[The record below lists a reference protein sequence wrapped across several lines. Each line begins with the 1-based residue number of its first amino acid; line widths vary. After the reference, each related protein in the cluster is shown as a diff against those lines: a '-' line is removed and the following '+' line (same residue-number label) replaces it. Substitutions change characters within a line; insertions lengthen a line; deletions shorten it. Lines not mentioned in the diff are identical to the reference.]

1 MVALAQR
8 CSSLASEFDAMA
20 VASVLASFVKLTDAS
35 SDTRGPR
42 SDSFAAAAAAAA
54 TGKTAASAQP
64 ASGDACHEAVTALH
78 VRASAIA
85 STFNGQDVANT
96 LHACAKLTSSGR
108 ASRPSDT
115 LIASLTGRAASP
127 EVLAT
132 LRPKELVNILWAC
145 STLRAT
151 TAAAVPPTTLSALFQ
166 AVHKQC
172 TTTFTSRDV
181 STVLWSL
188 ARGFSP
194 TRGSS
199 KRVEDEEIEETERGN
214 TSVPAPVPVSLLKA
228 LAARATN
235 LVHTFNGQDVAN
247 TLWALA
253 KLSSNSSTDRSS
265 VNSNQSTSSS
275 GSIQGSAAASVVH
288 DKSYLAAFPP
298 IEVIA
303 ALEGQFARVLPT
315 CNGQNVSNGLWAIT
329 KLNRSLPLNVLEA
342 ACARL
347 PHVTCTMQPL
357 QVRNIYV
364 WRHSFKLAQINK
376 CIRMRG
382 QQL

>member
-1 MVALAQR
+1 MNRRWPLPSSVMVALAQR

-35 SDTRGPR
+35 SGTRVPR
-42 SDSFAAAAAAAA
+42 IDSAAAA
-54 TGKTAASAQP
+54 TGNSAASAQP
-64 ASGDACHEAVTALH
+64 ASGEACREAVTALH

-96 LHACAKLTSSGR
+96 LHACAKLLSSGR
-108 ASRPSDT
+108 ASRPSDA
-115 LIASLTGRAASP
+115 LIACLTGRATSP
-127 EVLAT
+127 EVLPT

-145 STLRAT
+145 STLRAA
-151 TAAAVPPTTLSALFQ
+151 TAAAMPPTTLSALFQ

-172 TTTFTSRDV
+172 TATFTSRDV

-188 ARGFSP
+188 ARGFSS

-199 KRVEDEEIEETERGN
+199 KGVEDVEIKETVHGN

-253 KLSSNSSTDRSS
+253 KLSSNSSTGRSS
-265 VNSNQSTSSS
+265 VNSNQSSSS
-275 GSIQGSAAASVVH
+275 GSIQGSAAVSIAN
-288 DKSYLAAFPP
+288 DKNYLAAFPP
-298 IEVIA
+298 IELVA

-347 PHVTCTMQPL
+347 PHVTNTMQPL
-357 QVRNIYV
+357 QVRIIYV
-364 WRHSFKLAQINK
+364 
-376 CIRMRG
+376 
-382 QQL
+382 